1 MKLKFSIL
9 TFLIFLLVKSS
20 SAQTIQ
26 PNQIKAIQIE
36 KIQGKEIILGLTVY
50 FENPTNKNL
59 SVAIKKGKL
68 YKDGVYMGSFQ
79 FPQKIK
85 LHKKMKEDIQLK
97 VKVNLE
103 KPINLLQEGLAIFS
117 GHQPEVK
124 VSGKFKVSWI
134 IFYKRFPFEYQEK
147 ISLF

>member
-1 MKLKFSIL
+1 
-9 TFLIFLLVKSS
+9 
-20 SAQTIQ
+20 
-26 PNQIKAIQIE
+26 
-36 KIQGKEIILGLTVY
+36 
-50 FENPTNKNL
+50 
-59 SVAIKKGKL
+59 
-68 YKDGVYMGSFQ
+68 MGSFQ

-85 LHKKMKEDIQLK
+85 LHKKMKENIQLK